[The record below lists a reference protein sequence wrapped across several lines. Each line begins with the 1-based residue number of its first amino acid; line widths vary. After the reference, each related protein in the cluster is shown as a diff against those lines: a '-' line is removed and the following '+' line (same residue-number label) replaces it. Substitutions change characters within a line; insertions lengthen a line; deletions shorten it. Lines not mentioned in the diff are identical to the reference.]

1 MAALAAAVGGHADVV
16 VPANLIPA
24 GCTRITPDMLPLA
37 DLDQEAIDRIVAA
50 VPGGV
55 ANVQDIYALAPLQEG
70 ILYHHLAAEQGDPY
84 VLQVMFGFD
93 SRERLQAFAQ
103 ALQSVVSRNDI
114 LRTSMA
120 WQGLESP
127 VQVVWRHA
135 TLALEDIG
143 LDPAAGDAV
152 QQLHERFDPR
162 HYRLDIAQAPLMRLA
177 YAQDLANQ
185 RWVGMLLFHHVALD
199 HTALEV
205 VVHEMQASLLDQAE
219 LLAPAVPYR
228 NHVAQAL
235 LGVSRE
241 QHEAFFRDMLGDI
254 DEPTLPFGLLNVQGD
269 GSGIEEVQQ
278 GVDAAL
284 AQRLRAQ
291 ARQLGVSAASLVHLA
306 WGQVVGR
313 VSGREEVVFGTVL
326 MGRMQGGDGADRA
339 LGMFINTLPLRVS
352 VGQTDVRTG
361 VKATHARLSGLLG
374 HEHAS
379 LALAQ
384 RCSGVPA
391 SLPLFSTLLNY
402 RHSAGEAASEQ
413 AISAWHGIHT
423 LGMEERTNYP
433 LCLNVDDLGEGF
445 LLTAQAVVEVGA
457 RRVCGYMHRALESL
471 VQALEHAPDAP
482 LRELSI
488 VPADEREQFL
498 VAFNA
503 TDAEYP
509 LEQTIHGLFEDQVR
523 RTPDALA
530 VRHGRHQ
537 LNYRELNG
545 LANRLAHYL
554 RKQGVQPDSR
564 VAICVERGL
573 DMVVGLLAILKAGGG
588 YVPLDPAYPADRI
601 AYMLEDSAPA
611 AILVQTATRG
621 LLGETAIPLIDLD
634 KGIWQDE
641 AAPNPQVDG
650 LTSAHLAYVIYTS
663 GSTGLPKGVMIE
675 HRNTVN
681 FLTWAHRSFDT
692 QTLSKTLFSTSLNF
706 DLAVYECFA
715 PLTSGGSIEVV
726 TNVLELQQGEHD
738 ITLINTV
745 PSALKALL
753 ESGGLSDGVDTV
765 NVAGEALKRSLVETL
780 FEQTSVK
787 RLCNLYGPS
796 ETTTYSSWVS
806 MARED
811 GFAAHIGKPVA
822 NTQFYLLDEH
832 KQPVPLGVPGEIYIG
847 GAGVARGY
855 LNRDDLTAER
865 FLKDPFSS
873 EPNAR
878 MYKTGDLGRYLP
890 DGNIEYLGR
899 NDDQVKIR
907 GFRIELGEIEAKL
920 AQHEAVKEAVVLA
933 REDVPGDKRLVAYFT
948 QSEVVDIEALR
959 IHLQGQLPEYM
970 VPVAYVLLATL
981 PLTPNGKLDRKALP
995 APDLDSVITRGYE
1008 APRGEI
1014 ETTLAQ
1020 IWQDLL
1026 GLQQVGRHDQF
1037 FELGGHSLLAMQ
1049 LISQVRLRLGV
1060 ELSLTALFA
1069 HPGLMELAQ
1078 AVSQAGRSTL
1088 PEIVRAS
1095 RDEPLPLSFAQQRLW
1110 FLAQM
1115 EGASSAYHM
1124 PAGLRLR
1131 GTLDHV
1137 ALQRALDR
1145 IVARHEALRTTFV
1158 QAQGEE
1164 PWQCIAAADSGF
1176 ALLQHDFSERID
1188 GETEVHALAAREA
1201 VDAFDLEHGPLIRG
1215 RLIRLGD
1222 EEHVLLV
1229 TMHHIVSDA
1238 WSMGVLVKELAALY
1252 EAFRHDLD
1260 DPLPTLAVQYGDYA
1274 LWQRR
1279 WLSGEVLQA
1288 QSSYWRQ
1295 TLVDAPAL
1303 LMLPTDRARPA
1314 QQDYSGAALP
1324 LAFDAELTANL
1335 KTLSQR
1341 HGVTLY
1347 MTLMAAWAA
1356 LLSRLCGQDDVVIG
1370 SPVANRTRSEV
1381 EGLIGFF
1388 VNTLAVRIDVS
1399 GAPTVEDLLARVRSQ
1414 TLGAQAH
1421 QDLPFEQVVEV
1432 LNPVRSLSHS
1442 PLFQAMLSW
1451 QTLDNSELVLGDLTL
1466 EGLGVANNVA
1476 KFDLSLELGEA
1487 QGQIFGALEYA
1498 TALFDEATVQ
1508 RYLGYFERVVRA
1520 MVASDQTLIEQIAL
1534 VDDAERQR
1542 LLVGLN
1548 ANQAPYPREQTIHQ
1562 LFEAQVAAR
1571 PQAIAVVFE
1580 GERLSYAELNRQANQ
1595 LAHHLIGLG
1604 IRPDDRVAI
1613 CVERSAE
1620 MLVGLLAVLKA
1631 GGGYVPLD
1639 PAYPA
1644 ERLAYMIADSAPVAL
1659 LTQRALQDRLPPL
1672 ATPVVLLDYVERVR
1686 SGIAT
1691 GREDNPVVASLGVR
1705 HLAYV
1710 IYTSGSTGAPKG
1722 VMIEHRGLVNY
1733 CVDAVRLFE
1742 LTPADTVLQQNT
1754 LNFDLSV
1761 EEIFPALVAGATLA
1775 PTRALFGSIELQQDV
1790 EIRPTFLHLTAA
1802 HWHTLAAEWH
1812 NTPAQARDHLRDVRL
1827 VNVTGDALSM
1837 QKLQMWDA
1845 VRPAHTRLINTYG
1858 PTEAT
1863 VSCTAAYMRYDADG
1877 AGGNATIGTPMANTR
1892 IYLLD
1897 GHRQPVPFG
1906 VAGEIY
1912 IGGDGVARGYLN
1924 LDAINVER
1932 FLVDPFS
1939 DLSDARMYKTGDL
1952 ARYRPDG
1959 RIEYLGRNDF
1969 QVKVRGFRI
1978 ELGEIETR
1986 LSHCTG
1992 VKEAAV
1998 IVREDTPGDKRL
2010 VAYVVPQAGLTL
2022 SAAALRSELS
2032 TLLAEYMVPSAFVSL
2047 AALPLTPNR
2056 KLDRQ
2061 ALPEPDAEAFASR
2074 MHVAPQG
2081 ATEVALAQIW
2091 QSMLNVEAV
2100 GRHDHFFELGGH
2112 SLLVM
2117 RLIAQVR
2124 EQLGVEL
2131 SLNEVFAQPELSA
2144 LAKVLS
2150 RAARSTR
2157 PDIMPVSREQA
2168 LPLSFAQQRLWFL
2181 AQLDNASAAYH
2192 IPTGLRLRGALDTAA
2207 LGRALDRI
2215 VARHEALRTTFVQG
2229 QEVEQ
2234 RIAPADIGFAL
2245 QRHDLSAH
2253 PDAEAELSRMA
2264 GQEARQVFDL
2274 SRGPLARG
2282 RLVRMGDADH
2292 VLLVTLHHIVSDGWS
2307 ADVLTRELGV
2317 LYAAFSQ
2324 GQDDPLPALPV
2335 QYADYAVWQRRWL
2348 SGEVL
2353 SRQERYWQDTLAGA
2367 PALLTLP
2374 TDRPRPA
2381 QQDHSGHAVGIAFDE
2396 ALTEGLK
2403 ALSQRHGATLFMT
2416 VMAAWAALLSR
2427 MSGQD
2432 DIVVGTPT
2440 ANRMHAE
2447 VEDLIGLFVNTLA
2460 VRVEVSTELTVE
2472 ALLQRVKAQTLGA
2485 QAHQD
2490 LPFEQV
2496 VEVVRPL
2503 RSLSHSP
2510 VFQAMLSWQNSETGG
2525 MELSELSLQGLGVSS
2540 RTAKFDVLLD
2550 MALIDGRLFGSL
2562 EYATALFDQA
2572 TMERYLGYLECIL
2585 RAMVADE
2592 QALVAQIPLLEDA
2605 ERQHLLEAFNA
2616 TAVDYPQGL
2625 TLHGLFEARVTTC
2638 PDAVAVVFEA
2648 QQLSYAQ
2655 LNQRANQIAHRLLA
2669 LGIRPD
2675 DRVAICMDRSVEMVA
2690 ALLGILKAGAAYVP
2704 LDPDYPAD
2712 RLAYMLENSAPA
2724 VVLIQRALQASLP
2737 ATDARVM
2744 VLEDEDFATQ
2754 PTGNPQASGLHAS
2767 HLAYVIYTSGST
2779 GLPKGVMN
2787 EHGAVV
2793 NRLLWMQDAY
2803 TLSATD
2809 AVLQKTPFSFDVSV
2823 WEFFW
2828 PLFTGARLVMARP
2841 GGHRDPAYL
2850 REVIQTQGIT
2860 TLHFVPSMLDV
2871 FLAHGEA
2878 GECEGLRQVMCSG
2891 EALPGHLVRRFK
2903 AQLPQTALHNLYGP
2917 TEAAVDVTAWD
2928 CSGAETPDSTPIGK
2942 PIANTRIYLLDAHQ
2956 QPVPMGVAGE
2966 IYIGG
2971 VQVARG
2977 YLHRAELTAE
2987 RFLDD
2992 PFSERPNARMYR
3004 TGDLGRYLADGNID
3018 YLGRNDD
3025 QVKIRGFRI
3034 ELGEIEAKLA
3044 RHEAIK
3050 EAVVLARED
3059 VPGAKR
3065 LVAYFTVHGDEFN
3078 IEIES
3083 LRTQLQGQL
3092 PEYMVPAAYVQLEA
3106 LPLTPNGKLDR
3117 KALPAP
3123 DLSSVITREYEAP
3136 QGAVETTLAQLWA
3149 ELLKVEKVGRHDH
3162 FFELGGHSLLAV
3174 TLIERMRQ
3182 AGLSADVRVLFGQPT
3197 LAALA
3202 AAVGGATEI
3211 VVPDNGIVPGC
3222 ERITPQMLPLAD
3234 LTQQEIDAIVAGVP
3248 GGVSN
3253 VQDIYAL
3260 APLQEGILYHHL
3272 VSPQGDLYVQQ
3283 AMFNLDDRARLDT
3296 FVNALQGVIDRHDI
3310 LRTAVLWDGLREPVQ
3325 VVLREASLA
3334 VQTCTVEPGQDVMAQ
3349 LRERFD
3355 PRHYRLD
3362 VRQAPMMR
3370 LACAYDDEHQR
3381 WVALLLF
3388 HHIALDHTALEVI
3401 QHDMQAY
3408 LLGQQAQ
3415 LGDAVPYRNYV
3426 AQARLGVTQSAHE
3439 AFFRDMLQDIQEPTL
3454 PFGLQDVQGDSHV
3467 IEQARLGVDDSLN
3480 RRLRTQSRLLG
3491 VSAASLHHLAWARV
3505 VGAVSGREDVVFGTV
3520 LMGRMQGG
3528 EGADRALGL
3537 FINTLPLR
3545 VDVGVDGARAGV
3557 KTTHA
3562 RLTELLGHEHASL
3575 ALAQRCSG
3583 VATPTPLFSA
3593 LLNYRHTATQVT
3605 QEAQSAWNGIEGL
3618 GGEEWSNYPLSLNV
3632 DDLGEAFV
3640 LTALA
3645 ESRIGAERICGYMH
3659 TALESLVDALEH
3671 TPEVPLRE
3679 LAILPAAER
3688 RQLLVDFNA
3697 TDTVYPREETVHG
3710 LFEAQVKARPEG
3722 IALQHG
3728 AQQLTYREL
3737 HERANHLAHCL
3748 LERGVQPGSR
3758 VAIMLNRSFELVIS
3772 ELAILK
3778 CAAVYVPL
3786 DHHAPEE
3793 RQRFMLQDSAAVL
3806 VLTTS
3811 DRGLPED
3818 MPRLD
3823 LDTLQVIQAAR
3834 PAVFPG
3840 QTSDTP
3846 AYIMYTSGST
3856 GHPKGVIVPHL
3867 AIGRLAINNGYAD
3880 FGVQDHVAFAS
3891 NPAFDASTMEVWG
3904 ALLNGGRV
3912 VIIDH
3917 ETLLSPTQFAQA
3929 LTDAEVS
3936 VLFVTTAMFNQY
3948 LVLIPDALAGLRILL
3963 CGGERGDPASFRRL
3977 LAHAPSLRL
3986 VHCYGPTETTTFAT
4000 THVVT
4005 AVPHGATS
4013 VPIGRPI
4020 ANTRV
4025 YILDAARQPVPVG
4038 VAGEIHIG
4046 GVGVALGYLNRPDL
4060 TEERFIV
4067 DPFSDSGTARLY
4079 RSGDLGRW
4087 LPDGTIEYLDRNDG
4101 QVKIRGFRIELGEIE
4116 ARLHEC
4122 HGVREALV
4130 VAREDSPGD
4139 KRLIAYYTEHENAG
4153 GLDADV
4159 LRVQLRSVLPE
4170 YMIPAAYVKLTALP
4184 LTLNGKVNTG
4194 ALPVPELHAYGSQG
4208 YEAPQ
4213 GDLEV
4218 TLAGLWA
4225 DVLKLEQVGRHDNF
4239 FELGGHSLLAI
4250 RLVGLLAQANL
4261 TVSLAELFQH
4271 ESVASMASMLQTR
4284 TEDAQVKEAI
4294 VPVRT
4299 TGQQNPLFLVHE
4311 FSGLDLYFPTLGK
4324 HIDPDI
4330 PVYGLP
4336 AVEWGE
4342 PQLQTMECMASR
4354 LVGIIRSVQPQ
4365 GPYRLAGWSFGGVL
4379 AYETAIQLIG
4389 LDEEVE
4395 FVGLIDSYLPRLV
4408 DQGRSRWALDEAHK
4422 LHLLDRCDVFWRA
4435 ALPGEEVL
4443 AAILAKLADLQGQLD
4458 RFDFEGLV
4466 QHCRDEAVLPAE
4478 LAVYSAEQLWQY
4490 LDREVAHGHA
4500 LAHYM
4505 VYPISVPVHLLVAE
4519 ERQDDAPEHSG
4530 YLGWDAVLPTSQLH
4544 CVKVPGNHQSMMQ
4557 APHVQA
4563 LGQALST
4570 ELHTAASRPAPL
4582 PKSGYQ
4588 PLLTIQGGRADRAPI
4603 FCVPGAGDS
4612 VTGFIGLTDAFGPD
4626 WPIHGLQH
4634 RGLDGS
4640 TEPFSLVETA
4650 AQAYL
4655 EAIDKVQ
4662 PEGPVHLLGHSF
4674 GGWIVF
4680 EMAAR
4685 LHARG
4690 RKVASLTLIDSES
4703 PGGNGVVGRPYTGTG
4718 VLNRLIE
4725 AMQLASG
4732 KSLGIDATVFGA
4744 QDDSAQMRLLHA
4756 GMVRAGML
4764 PQRSAVDSMR
4774 GPARAFGTALRTVY
4788 QPQHQYTGPVR
4799 LVLANDPTLDTAG
4812 NKREQQEMI
4821 EGWRKHVPDLSIW
4834 YGPGNH
4840 FTILKAPHVHNLAAW
4855 WQDGLPMLDEEEA
4868 SDYV

>member
-1 MAALAAAVGGHADVV
+1 MGGVREVV
-16 VPANLIPA
+16 VPGNAIA
-24 GCTRITPDMLPLA
+24 DGCTRITPDMLPLA
-37 DLDQEAIDRIVAA
+37 DLDQDAIDRIVAT

-55 ANVQDIYALAPLQEG
+55 TNVQDIYALAPLQEG

-84 VLQVMFGFD
+84 VLQVLFGFD
-93 SRERLQAFAQ
+93 NRERLQAFAL

-114 LRTSMA
+114 LRTSMV
-120 WQGLESP
+120 WQGLEAP

-135 TLALEDIG
+135 TLGLEEIEV
-143 LDPAAGDAV
+143 DPAGGEVV
-152 QQLHERFDPR
+152 QQLHGRFDPR
-162 HYRLDIAQAPLMRLA
+162 HYRLDIAQAPLMRFA
-177 YAQDLANQ
+177 FAQDVANQ
-185 RWVGMLLFHHVALD
+185 RWVGMLLFHHMALD

-205 VVHEMQASLLDQAE
+205 VVHEMQASLLGQAH
-219 LLAPAVPYR
+219 LLSPAVPYR
-228 NHVAQAL
+228 NHVAQAR

-241 QHEAFFRDMLGDI
+241 QHEAFFREMLGDI
-254 DEPTLPFGLLNVQGD
+254 DEPTLPFGLQDVQGD
-269 GSGIEEVQQ
+269 GSGIEEAHQD
-278 GVDAAL
+278 VDAAL

-306 WGQVVGR
+306 WGHVVGR

-352 VGQTDVRTG
+352 VGAQGARAG
-361 VKATHARLSGLLG
+361 VKATHGRLSALLG

-379 LALAQ
+379 LSLAQ
-384 RCSGVPA
+384 RCSGVPT

-402 RHSAGEAASEQ
+402 RHSAAEAVSDQ
-413 AISAWHGIHT
+413 AISAWQGMQT
-423 LGMEERTNYP
+423 LHMEERTNYP

-445 LLTAQAVVEVGA
+445 RFTAQAVIEVGA
-457 RRVCGYMHRALESL
+457 QRVCGYMHTALESL
-471 VQALEHAPDAP
+471 VAALEQTPERA
-482 LRELSI
+482 LRELPI
-488 VPADEREQFL
+488 VPAAEREQLL
-498 VAFNA
+498 VDFNA
-503 TDAEYP
+503 THADYP
-509 LEQTIHGLFEDQVR
+509 QEQTIHGLFEAQVL
-523 RTPDALA
+523 RTPDAVA

-545 LANRLAHYL
+545 LSNRLAHYL
-554 RKQGVQPDSR
+554 RKQGVEPDSR
-564 VAICVERGL
+564 VAICVERGI

-588 YVPLDPAYPADRI
+588 YVPLDPAYPLDRI

-611 AILVQTATRG
+611 AILVQGTTRN
-621 LLGETAIPLIDLD
+621 LLGETAIPVIDLD

-641 AAPNPQVDG
+641 AAPNPQVPG
-650 LTSAHLAYVIYTS
+650 LSSSHLAYVIYTS

-681 FLTWAHRSFDT
+681 FLTWAHRSFDA

-753 ESGGLSDGVDTV
+753 ESGGLGEGVDTV

-780 FEQTSVK
+780 FEQTQVK

-832 KQPVPLGVPGEIYIG
+832 GQPVPLGVPGEIYIG

-865 FLKDPFSS
+865 FLKDPFSTA
-873 EPNAR
+873 PNAR
-878 MYKTGDLGRYLP
+878 MYRTGDLGRYLP

-920 AQHEAVKEAVVLA
+920 AQHDALNETVVLA

-948 QSEVVDIEALR
+948 QHSPDEAVEIETLR
-959 IHLQGQLPEYM
+959 THLQTQLPAYM
-970 VPVAYVLLATL
+970 VPAVYVRLDAL

-995 APDLDSVITRGYE
+995 APDLDAVISRGYE
-1008 APRGEI
+1008 APQGEV

-1037 FELGGHSLLAMQ
+1037 FELGGHSLLAIQ

-1060 ELSLTALFA
+1060 ELGLTELFA
-1069 HPGLMELAQ
+1069 QPQLMGLAQ
-1078 AVSQAGRSTL
+1078 AVALAGRSTL
-1088 PEIVRAS
+1088 PEIVRVS
-1095 RDEPLPLSFAQQRLW
+1095 RKDDLPLSFAQQRLW

-1115 EGASSAYHM
+1115 EGASAAYHI

-1131 GTLDHV
+1131 GVLDRL

-1158 QAQGEE
+1158 QVRGQEAR
-1164 PWQCIAAADSGF
+1164 QCIAPVDVGF
-1176 ALLQHDFSERID
+1176 ALLHHDFCGLADAE
-1188 GETEVHALAAREA
+1188 GQLHALAAQEA
-1201 VDAFDLEHGPLIRG
+1201 TDTFSLEQGPLIRG
-1215 RLIRLGD
+1215 RLVRLGSED
-1222 EEHVLLV
+1222 HVLLL
-1229 TMHHIVSDA
+1229 TMHHIVSDG
-1238 WSMGVLVKELAALY
+1238 WSIGVLIKELTALY

-1260 DPLPTLAVQYGDYA
+1260 DPLPALTVQYSDYA
-1274 LWQRR
+1274 VWQRR
-1279 WLSGEVLQA
+1279 WLSGEVLQT
-1288 QSSYWRQ
+1288 QSDYWRQ
-1295 TLVDAPAL
+1295 ALADAPAL

-1314 QQDYSGAALP
+1314 QQDYAGATLP
-1324 LAFDAELTANL
+1324 VVFDADLTASL
-1335 KTLSQR
+1335 KALSQR

-1347 MTLMAAWAA
+1347 MTMMAAWGA
-1356 LLSRLCGQDDVVIG
+1356 LLSRLSGQDEVVIG

-1388 VNTLAVRIDVS
+1388 VNTLAVRIDLS
-1399 GAPTVEDLLARVRSQ
+1399 GAPTVETLLARVKAQ
-1414 TLGAQAH
+1414 ALGAQAH

-1432 LNPVRSLSHS
+1432 LKPVRSLAHS

-1451 QTLDNSELVLGDLTL
+1451 QTHDNTELVLGDLKL
-1466 EGLGVANNVA
+1466 EGLGAASNVA
-1476 KFDLSLELGEA
+1476 KFDVSLELSEI
-1487 QGQIFGALEYA
+1487 QGQMFGALEYA
-1498 TALFDEATVQ
+1498 TALFDEGTVQ
-1508 RYLGYFERVVRA
+1508 RYLGYFQRLLRA
-1520 MVASDQTLIEQIAL
+1520 MVASDQTRIERIAL
-1534 VDDAERQR
+1534 LDNAEREH
-1542 LLVGLN
+1542 LLAGLN
-1548 ANQAPYPREQTIHQ
+1548 ATQAAYPREQTIHQ
-1562 LFEAQVAAR
+1562 LFEAQVEAR
-1571 PQAIAVVFE
+1571 PDAIAVAF
-1580 GERLSYAELNRQANQ
+1580 GDERLSYAELNRQANQ
-1595 LAHHLIGLG
+1595 MAHHLIGLG

-1613 CVERSAE
+1613 CVERGAD
-1620 MLVGLLAVLKA
+1620 MLIGLLAILKA
-1631 GGGYVPLD
+1631 GAGYVPLD
-1639 PAYPA
+1639 PAFPA
-1644 ERLAYMIADSAPVAL
+1644 ERLAYMLADSAPVAL
-1659 LTQRALQDRLPPL
+1659 LSQGELLDRLPAL
-1672 ATPVVLLDYVERVR
+1672 TVPVVLLDRAERVR
-1686 SGIAT
+1686 CGIAA
-1691 GREDNPVVASLGVR
+1691 GRDDNPLVASLGVR

-1710 IYTSGSTGAPKG
+1710 IYTSGSTGNPKG

-1733 CVDAVRLFE
+1733 CVDAVRLFG
-1742 LTPADTVLQQNT
+1742 LTPDDTVLQQNT

-1761 EEIFPALVAGATLA
+1761 EEIFPALLAGATLA
-1775 PTRALFGSIELQQDV
+1775 PTRQLFGSAELQQNGD
-1790 EIRPTFLHLTAA
+1790 IRPTFLHLTAA

-1812 NTPAQARDHLRDVRL
+1812 NSPAQARDYLRDVRL
-1827 VNVTGDALSM
+1827 INVTGDALST

-1845 VRPAHTRLINTYG
+1845 VRPAHTRLVNTYG

-1863 VSCTAAYMRYDADG
+1863 VSCTAAYMEHDAVDG
-1877 AGGNATIGTPMANTR
+1877 ILGNASIGRPMANTR

-1897 GHRQPVPFG
+1897 AHRQPVPFG
-1906 VAGEIY
+1906 VAGEIF

-1924 LDAINVER
+1924 LDAINAER
-1932 FLVDPFS
+1932 FLADPFS
-1939 DLSDARMYKTGDL
+1939 DQPDARLYKTGDL

-1959 RIEYLGRNDF
+1959 RLEYLGRNDF

-1978 ELGEIETR
+1978 ELGEIEAR
-1986 LSHCTG
+1986 LGDCAG

-2010 VAYVVPQAGLTL
+2010 VAYVVPQAGVNLTAASLRAQL
-2022 SAAALRSELS
+2022 SVQ
-2032 TLLAEYMVPSAFVSL
+2032 LAEYMLPGAFVSL
-2047 AALPLTPNR
+2047 VALPLTPNR

-2061 ALPEPDAEAFASR
+2061 ALPAPDAEAYASR
-2074 MHVAPQG
+2074 THEAPQG
-2081 ATEVALAQIW
+2081 NTEIVLAQIW
-2091 QSMLNVEAV
+2091 QTLLKVESV

-2131 SLNEVFAQPELSA
+2131 NLREVFAQPQLSA
-2144 LAKVLS
+2144 LAQVLS
-2150 RAARSTR
+2150 QAAHSTR
-2157 PDIMPVSREQA
+2157 PGIVPVSREQA

-2181 AQLDNASAAYH
+2181 AQLDGTSAAYH
-2192 IPTGLRLRGALDTAA
+2192 IPTGLRLRGTLDTSA
-2207 LGRALDRI
+2207 LTRALDRI
-2215 VARHEALRTTFVQG
+2215 VARHEALRTTFVQAQG

-2234 RIAPADIGFAL
+2234 RIAPVDVGFAL
-2245 QRHDLSAH
+2245 RLQALAGRA
-2253 PDAEAELSRMA
+2253 DAETELMALAEE
-2264 GQEARQVFDL
+2264 EARQAFDL
-2274 SRGPLARG
+2274 AHGPLVRG
-2282 RLVRMGDADH
+2282 RLVRMADDDH

-2307 ADVLTRELGV
+2307 ADLLTHELGV
-2317 LYAAFSQ
+2317 LYEAFRQ
-2324 GQDDPLPALPV
+2324 GQDDPLPALPI
-2335 QYADYAVWQRRWL
+2335 QYADYALWQRRWL
-2348 SGEVL
+2348 TGEVL
-2353 SRQERYWQDTLAGA
+2353 DQQERFWRQTLADA

-2381 QQDHSGHAVGIAFDE
+2381 QQDHAGAAVGIVLDE
-2396 ALTEGLK
+2396 TLTQGLK

-2416 VMAAWAALLSR
+2416 VMAAWATVLSR
-2427 MSGQD
+2427 LSGQHD
-2432 DIVVGTPT
+2432 VVIGTPV
-2440 ANRMHAE
+2440 ANRMQAE
-2447 VEDLIGLFVNTLA
+2447 VEGLIGLFVNTLA
-2460 VRVEVSTELTVE
+2460 LRVDVADELTVQ
-2472 ALLQRVKAQTLGA
+2472 ALLQQVKVRTLDA

-2510 VFQAMLSWQNSETGG
+2510 VFQAMLSWQNNEATGL
-2525 MELSELSLQGLGVSS
+2525 ELGDISLQGLGVTS

-2550 MALIDGRLFGSL
+2550 MALIDGRLFGAL
-2562 EYATALFDQA
+2562 EYATALFDPA
-2572 TMERYLGYLECIL
+2572 TMERYLGYLESVL

-2592 QALVAQIPLLEDA
+2592 QTLVAQIPLLGDN
-2605 ERQHLLEAFNA
+2605 ERQNLLETLNA

-2625 TLHGLFEARVTTC
+2625 TLHGLFEARVAAS
-2638 PDAVAVVFEA
+2638 PDAVAVVSGEA
-2648 QQLSYAQ
+2648 QLSYAQ
-2655 LNQRANQIAHRLLA
+2655 LNERANQIAHRLLE

-2675 DRVAICMDRSVEMVA
+2675 DRVAICADRSLDMVA
-2690 ALLGILKAGAAYVP
+2690 GLLGILKAGAAYVP
-2704 LDPDYPAD
+2704 LDPDYPHE
-2712 RLAYMLENSAPA
+2712 RLAYMLENSAPM
-2724 VVLIQRALQASLP
+2724 VVLTQRALQASLP
-2737 ATDARVM
+2737 VTQALT
-2744 VLEDEDFATQ
+2744 LLLDEAQGFSTQ
-2754 PTGNPQASGLHAS
+2754 PTDNPQVEGLHAH
-2767 HLAYVIYTSGST
+2767 HLAYVIFTSGST

-2793 NRLLWMQDAY
+2793 NRLLWMQDEY
-2803 TLSATD
+2803 GLTATD

-2828 PLFTGARLVMARP
+2828 PLFSGARLVMARP

-2850 REVIQTQGIT
+2850 REVIQAQGIT

-2903 AQLPQTALHNLYGP
+2903 AQLPHTGLYNLYGP

-2928 CSGAETPDSTPIGK
+2928 CAGTDTPDSTPIGK
-2942 PIANTRIYLLDAHQ
+2942 PIANTRIYLLDSHQ

-2977 YLHRAELTAE
+2977 YLNRPELTVE
-2987 RFLDD
+2987 RFLRD
-2992 PFSERPNARMYR
+2992 PFSRAANARMYR
-3004 TGDLGRYLADGNID
+3004 TGDLGRYLPDGNID

-3044 RHEAIK
+3044 QHEAIK

-3065 LVAYFTVHGDEFN
+3065 LVAYFTVHGDEHSV
-3078 IEIES
+3078 EIEN
-3083 LRTQLQGQL
+3083 LRTQLQAQL
-3092 PEYMVPAAYVQLEA
+3092 PEYMVPSAYVRLDT

-3123 DLSSVITREYEAP
+3123 DLASVITREYEAP

-3202 AAVGGATEI
+3202 AAVGGTTEI

-3234 LTQQEIDAIVAGVP
+3234 LTQQEVDAIVAWVP

-3272 VSPQGDLYVQQ
+3272 VSSQGDLYVQQ
-3283 AMFNLDDRARLDT
+3283 AMFNLEDRARLDA
-3296 FVNALQGVIDRHDI
+3296 FVSALQGVIDRHDI
-3310 LRTAVLWDGLREPVQ
+3310 LRTAVLWEGLREPVQ
-3325 VVLREASLA
+3325 VVLREAPLA
-3334 VQTCTVEPGQDVMAQ
+3334 VQTCTVEPGEDVATQ

-3355 PRHYRLD
+3355 PRHSRLD

-3557 KTTHA
+3557 KATHA
-3562 RLTELLGHEHASL
+3562 RLTALLGHEHASL

-3583 VATPTPLFSA
+3583 VATSTPLFSA

-3605 QEAQSAWNGIEGL
+3605 EEAQSAWNGIEGL
-3618 GGEEWSNYPLSLNV
+3618 GGEEWSNYPLSLNI

-3659 TALESLVDALEH
+3659 TALESLVDALER
-3671 TPEVPLRE
+3671 TPEAPVRE

-3710 LFEAQVKARPEG
+3710 LFEAQVRARPDA

-3758 VAIMLNRSFELVIS
+3758 VAIMLNRSFELIIS

-3806 VLTTS
+3806 VLTTR
-3811 DRGLPED
+3811 DRALPED

-3823 LDTLQVIQAAR
+3823 LDTLQLIQAAR

-3880 FGVQDHVAFAS
+3880 FGVQDRVAFAS

-3929 LTDAEVS
+3929 LTEAEVS

-4000 THVVT
+4000 THVVS

-4060 TEERFIV
+4060 TGERFIA
-4067 DPFSDSGTARLY
+4067 DPFSDSGSARLY

-4139 KRLIAYYTEHENAG
+4139 KRLIAYYTEHENG
-4153 GLDADV
+4153 GDLDADV
-4159 LRVQLRSVLPE
+4159 LRAQLRSVLPE
-4170 YMIPAAYVKLTALP
+4170 YMIPAAYVRLTALP

-4194 ALPVPELHAYGSQG
+4194 ALPVPEMHAYGSQD

-4225 DVLKLEQVGRHDNF
+4225 DVLKLEQIGRHDNF

-4261 TVSLAELFQH
+4261 TISLAELFQH
-4271 ESVASMASMLQTR
+4271 ESVASMASMLLAR

-4311 FSGLDLYFPTLGK
+4311 FSGLDLYFPMLGK

-4354 LVGIIRSVQPQ
+4354 LVGIIRSVQPK

-4435 ALPGEEVL
+4435 SLPGEEVL
-4443 AAILAKLADLQGQLD
+4443 AVILENLADLQGQLD
-4458 RFDFEGLV
+4458 RFDFTGLV
-4466 QHCRDEAVLPAE
+4466 QHCRDEALLPAE

-4500 LAHYM
+4500 LAHYA

-4519 ERQDDAPEHSG
+4519 ERKDDAPEHSG
-4530 YLGWDAVLPTSQLH
+4530 YLGWDAVLPTSKLH

-4557 APHVQA
+4557 APHVKA
-4563 LGQALST
+4563 LGQAIT
-4570 ELHTAASRPAPL
+4570 AALHTAASRPAPS

-4650 AQAYL
+4650 AQVYL
-4655 EAIDKVQ
+4655 DAIDKVQ

-4703 PGGNGVVGRPYTGTG
+4703 PGGNGVVGKPYTATG

-4732 KSLGIDATVFGA
+4732 KSLGIDATVFGT
-4744 QDDSAQMRLLHA
+4744 QDDTAQMRLLHA

-4788 QPQHQYTGPVR
+4788 QPQHRYTGPVR
-4799 LVLANDPTLDTAG
+4799 LVLADDPTLDTAG
-4812 NKREQQEMI
+4812 NKREQEQMI
-4821 EGWRKHVPDLSIW
+4821 EGWRKHIPDLSIW

-4855 WQDGLPMLDEEEA
+4855 WQDGLPMLDEEAA

>member
-1 MAALAAAVGGHADVV
+1 MA
-16 VPANLIPA
+16 
-24 GCTRITPDMLPLA
+24 
-37 DLDQEAIDRIVAA
+37 
-50 VPGGV
+50 
-55 ANVQDIYALAPLQEG
+55 
-70 ILYHHLAAEQGDPY
+70 HHL
-84 VLQVMFGFD
+84 
-93 SRERLQAFAQ
+93 
-103 ALQSVVSRNDI
+103 
-114 LRTSMA
+114 
-120 WQGLESP
+120 
-127 VQVVWRHA
+127 
-135 TLALEDIG
+135 IG
-143 LDPAAGDAV
+143 LGVRPNDCVAI
-152 QQLHERFDPR
+152 LLPR
-162 HYRLDIAQAPLMRLA
+162 
-177 YAQDLANQ
+177 
-185 RWVGMLLFHHVALD
+185 
-199 HTALEV
+199 
-205 VVHEMQASLLDQAE
+205 S
-219 LLAPAVPYR
+219 
-228 NHVAQAL
+228 
-235 LGVSRE
+235 
-241 QHEAFFRDMLGDI
+241 I
-254 DEPTLPFGLLNVQGD
+254 D
-269 GSGIEEVQQ
+269 
-278 GVDAAL
+278 
-284 AQRLRAQ
+284 
-291 ARQLGVSAASLVHLA
+291 
-306 WGQVVGR
+306 
-313 VSGREEVVFGTVL
+313 
-326 MGRMQGGDGADRA
+326 
-339 LGMFINTLPLRVS
+339 
-352 VGQTDVRTG
+352 
-361 VKATHARLSGLLG
+361 
-374 HEHAS
+374 
-379 LALAQ
+379 
-384 RCSGVPA
+384 
-391 SLPLFSTLLNY
+391 
-402 RHSAGEAASEQ
+402 
-413 AISAWHGIHT
+413 
-423 LGMEERTNYP
+423 
-433 LCLNVDDLGEGF
+433 
-445 LLTAQAVVEVGA
+445 LLTSQ
-457 RRVCGYMHRALESL
+457 
-471 VQALEHAPDAP
+471 
-482 LRELSI
+482 
-488 VPADEREQFL
+488 
-498 VAFNA
+498 
-503 TDAEYP
+503 
-509 LEQTIHGLFEDQVR
+509 
-523 RTPDALA
+523 
-530 VRHGRHQ
+530 
-537 LNYRELNG
+537 
-545 LANRLAHYL
+545 
-554 RKQGVQPDSR
+554 
-564 VAICVERGL
+564 
-573 DMVVGLLAILKAGGG
+573 LAILKCAAT
-588 YVPLDPAYPADRI
+588 YVPLDRNASLERQGFMLADCRAFFVLTSSSESIPPNVRRVDLDTLEPHGATHNPGLEQSSESI
-601 AYMLEDSAPA
+601 AYIM
-611 AILVQTATRG
+611 
-621 LLGETAIPLIDLD
+621 
-634 KGIWQDE
+634 
-641 AAPNPQVDG
+641 
-650 LTSAHLAYVIYTS
+650 YTS
-663 GSTGLPKGVMIE
+663 GSTGQPKGVLVP
-675 HRNTVN
+675 HRAINRLVIN
-681 FLTWAHRSFDT
+681 NGYADF
-692 QTLSKTLFSTSLNF
+692 N
-706 DLAVYECFA
+706 
-715 PLTSGGSIEVV
+715 
-726 TNVLELQQGEHD
+726 EHD
-738 ITLINTV
+738 RIAFASNPAFDASTMDV
-745 PSALKALL
+745 WGALL
-753 ESGGLSDGVDTV
+753 NGGQVVVIDHETLLEPARFAQVLSDSGATV
-765 NVAGEALKRSLVETL
+765 LFVTTAIFNQYVQLIPEAMAGLRILLCGGERADVASFRRLLSLAPALRLVH
-780 FEQTSVK
+780 
-787 RLCNLYGPS
+787 CYGPT
-796 ETTTYSSWVS
+796 ETTTYATTLEVK
-806 MARED
+806 AVAED
-811 GFAAHIGKPVA
+811 AQSVPIGGPIS
-822 NTQFYLLDEH
+822 NTQVYVLDAR
-832 KQPVPLGVPGEIYIG
+832 QQLVPLGVVGEIYIG
-847 GAGVARGY
+847 GKGVAKGY
-855 LNRDDLTAER
+855 LNRPDLTAEK
-865 FLKDPFSS
+865 FIADPFSD
-873 EPNAR
+873 EPGALLYR
-878 MYKTGDLGRYLP
+878 TGDLGRWLP
-890 DGNIEYLGR
+890 EGSLECLGR

-907 GFRIELGEIEAKL
+907 GFRIELGEIEARL
-920 AQHEAVKEAVVLA
+920 VTCAGVQDAVVMVRA
-933 REDVPGDKRLVAYFT
+933 DESGEKRLVAYVVA
-948 QSEVVDIEALR
+948 QPEVTLTVAGLR
-959 IHLQGQLPEYM
+959 EQLSATLAEYM
-970 VPVAYVLLATL
+970 VPGAFVFL
-981 PLTPNGKLDRKALP
+981 PLFPLTLNGKVDRKALP
-995 APDLDSVITRGYE
+995 APHAEAYASEAYE
-1008 APRGEI
+1008 APQGEI
-1014 ETTLAQ
+1014 EQTLAGL
-1020 IWQDLL
+1020 WVDLL
-1026 GLQQVGRHDQF
+1026 
-1037 FELGGHSLLAMQ
+1037 
-1049 LISQVRLRLGV
+1049 
-1060 ELSLTALFA
+1060 
-1069 HPGLMELAQ
+1069 
-1078 AVSQAGRSTL
+1078 
-1088 PEIVRAS
+1088 
-1095 RDEPLPLSFAQQRLW
+1095 
-1110 FLAQM
+1110 
-1115 EGASSAYHM
+1115 
-1124 PAGLRLR
+1124 
-1131 GTLDHV
+1131 
-1137 ALQRALDR
+1137 
-1145 IVARHEALRTTFV
+1145 
-1158 QAQGEE
+1158 
-1164 PWQCIAAADSGF
+1164 
-1176 ALLQHDFSERID
+1176 
-1188 GETEVHALAAREA
+1188 
-1201 VDAFDLEHGPLIRG
+1201 
-1215 RLIRLGD
+1215 
-1222 EEHVLLV
+1222 
-1229 TMHHIVSDA
+1229 
-1238 WSMGVLVKELAALY
+1238 K
-1252 EAFRHDLD
+1252 
-1260 DPLPTLAVQYGDYA
+1260 
-1274 LWQRR
+1274 
-1279 WLSGEVLQA
+1279 
-1288 QSSYWRQ
+1288 
-1295 TLVDAPAL
+1295 
-1303 LMLPTDRARPA
+1303 
-1314 QQDYSGAALP
+1314 
-1324 LAFDAELTANL
+1324 
-1335 KTLSQR
+1335 
-1341 HGVTLY
+1341 
-1347 MTLMAAWAA
+1347 
-1356 LLSRLCGQDDVVIG
+1356 
-1370 SPVANRTRSEV
+1370 
-1381 EGLIGFF
+1381 
-1388 VNTLAVRIDVS
+1388 
-1399 GAPTVEDLLARVRSQ
+1399 
-1414 TLGAQAH
+1414 
-1421 QDLPFEQVVEV
+1421 
-1432 LNPVRSLSHS
+1432 
-1442 PLFQAMLSW
+1442 
-1451 QTLDNSELVLGDLTL
+1451 
-1466 EGLGVANNVA
+1466 
-1476 KFDLSLELGEA
+1476 
-1487 QGQIFGALEYA
+1487 
-1498 TALFDEATVQ
+1498 
-1508 RYLGYFERVVRA
+1508 
-1520 MVASDQTLIEQIAL
+1520 
-1534 VDDAERQR
+1534 
-1542 LLVGLN
+1542 
-1548 ANQAPYPREQTIHQ
+1548 
-1562 LFEAQVAAR
+1562 
-1571 PQAIAVVFE
+1571 
-1580 GERLSYAELNRQANQ
+1580 
-1595 LAHHLIGLG
+1595 
-1604 IRPDDRVAI
+1604 
-1613 CVERSAE
+1613 VER
-1620 MLVGLLAVLKA
+1620 
-1631 GGGYVPLD
+1631 
-1639 PAYPA
+1639 
-1644 ERLAYMIADSAPVAL
+1644 
-1659 LTQRALQDRLPPL
+1659 
-1672 ATPVVLLDYVERVR
+1672 
-1686 SGIAT
+1686 
-1691 GREDNPVVASLGVR
+1691 
-1705 HLAYV
+1705 
-1710 IYTSGSTGAPKG
+1710 
-1722 VMIEHRGLVNY
+1722 
-1733 CVDAVRLFE
+1733 
-1742 LTPADTVLQQNT
+1742 
-1754 LNFDLSV
+1754 
-1761 EEIFPALVAGATLA
+1761 
-1775 PTRALFGSIELQQDV
+1775 
-1790 EIRPTFLHLTAA
+1790 
-1802 HWHTLAAEWH
+1802 
-1812 NTPAQARDHLRDVRL
+1812 
-1827 VNVTGDALSM
+1827 
-1837 QKLQMWDA
+1837 
-1845 VRPAHTRLINTYG
+1845 
-1858 PTEAT
+1858 
-1863 VSCTAAYMRYDADG
+1863 
-1877 AGGNATIGTPMANTR
+1877 
-1892 IYLLD
+1892 
-1897 GHRQPVPFG
+1897 
-1906 VAGEIY
+1906 
-1912 IGGDGVARGYLN
+1912 
-1924 LDAINVER
+1924 
-1932 FLVDPFS
+1932 
-1939 DLSDARMYKTGDL
+1939 
-1952 ARYRPDG
+1952 
-1959 RIEYLGRNDF
+1959 
-1969 QVKVRGFRI
+1969 
-1978 ELGEIETR
+1978 
-1986 LSHCTG
+1986 
-1992 VKEAAV
+1992 
-1998 IVREDTPGDKRL
+1998 
-2010 VAYVVPQAGLTL
+2010 
-2022 SAAALRSELS
+2022 
-2032 TLLAEYMVPSAFVSL
+2032 
-2047 AALPLTPNR
+2047 
-2056 KLDRQ
+2056 
-2061 ALPEPDAEAFASR
+2061 
-2074 MHVAPQG
+2074 
-2081 ATEVALAQIW
+2081 
-2091 QSMLNVEAV
+2091 V

-2112 SLLVM
+2112 SLLAM
-2117 RLIAQVR
+2117 RLIERMRQAGLSVDVR
-2124 EQLGVEL
+2124 DLF
-2131 SLNEVFAQPELSA
+2131 SQPTLRA
-2144 LAKVLS
+2144 LA
-2150 RAARSTR
+2150 AAVGGHRDVVVPANAIVEGCERIT
-2157 PDIMPVSREQA
+2157 PDM
-2168 LPLSFAQQRLWFL
+2168 LPLAILSQEA
-2181 AQLDNASAAYH
+2181 
-2192 IPTGLRLRGALDTAA
+2192 I
-2207 LGRALDRI
+2207 DRI
-2215 VARHEALRTTFVQG
+2215 VASVPGGAGNVQ
-2229 QEVEQ
+2229 
-2234 RIAPADIGFAL
+2234 DIY
-2245 QRHDLSAH
+2245 
-2253 PDAEAELSRMA
+2253 
-2264 GQEARQVFDL
+2264 
-2274 SRGPLARG
+2274 PLAPLQEG
-2282 RLVRMGDADH
+2282 ILY
-2292 VLLVTLHHIVSDGWS
+2292 HH
-2307 ADVLTRELGV
+2307 L
-2317 LYAAFSQ
+2317 
-2324 GQDDPLPALPV
+2324 
-2335 QYADYAVWQRRWL
+2335 
-2348 SGEVL
+2348 
-2353 SRQERYWQDTLAGA
+2353 
-2367 PALLTLP
+2367 
-2374 TDRPRPA
+2374 
-2381 QQDHSGHAVGIAFDE
+2381 
-2396 ALTEGLK
+2396 
-2403 ALSQRHGATLFMT
+2403 
-2416 VMAAWAALLSR
+2416 
-2427 MSGQD
+2427 
-2432 DIVVGTPT
+2432 T
-2440 ANRMHAE
+2440 ANRGDPYVLQTLFGFDDRSRLDSFAQALQQVIDRHDILRTSMAWEGLDEPVQVVWRRAQLSFEAFEPEADGAE
-2447 VEDLIGLFVNTLA
+2447 VVAQMYERFDARHYRLDMRQAPLLRLVFAEDVANQRWVAMLLFHHSVLDHTALEVLEREMQAHLLGRADHLGAAVPYRNYVTQARLGVSQEEHEGFFRDMLGDIDEPTLPFGLRDVQGDGNGVEEVKLALEAGLCRRLRGQARQLGVSAASLMHLAWAQVLGRVSGRDDVVFGTVLLGRMQGGEGADHALGMFINTLPLRVSLVGCGVREGVKTTHQRLTALLGHEHAPLALAQRCSGVVAPTPLFSAMLNYRHCSVEVTAQMVSAWQGIESIGGEERTNYPLTLA
-2460 VRVEVSTELTVE
+2460 VDDEGEGFSLVVQVARGI
-2472 ALLQRVKAQTLGA
+2472 GA
-2485 QAHQD
+2485 QRIGEYMQTT
-2490 LPFEQV
+2490 LE
-2496 VEVVRPL
+2496 
-2503 RSLSHSP
+2503 SL
-2510 VFQAMLSWQNSETGG
+2510 V
-2525 MELSELSLQGLGVSS
+2525 
-2540 RTAKFDVLLD
+2540 
-2550 MALIDGRLFGSL
+2550 
-2562 EYATALFDQA
+2562 TALEQGSD
-2572 TMERYLGYLECIL
+2572 TPPYELESL
-2585 RAMVADE
+2585 PAV
-2592 QALVAQIPLLEDA
+2592 

-2625 TLHGLFEARVTTC
+2625 TLHGLFEAQALAS
-2638 PDAVAVVFEA
+2638 PDGIAVVADAE
-2648 QQLSYAQ
+2648 QLSYAQ
-2655 LNQRANQIAHRLLA
+2655 LNHRANQIAHRLLA

-2675 DRVAICMDRSVEMVA
+2675 DRVAVCMDRSTDMVA

-2737 ATDARVM
+2737 ATNARVM
-2744 VLEDEDFATQ
+2744 VLEEQDFATQ
-2754 PTGNPQASGLHAS
+2754 PTGNPQVSGLHAS

-2803 TLSATD
+2803 TLSAAD

-2977 YLHRAELTAE
+2977 YLHRPELTAE
-2987 RFLDD
+2987 RFLAD
-2992 PFSERPNARMYR
+2992 PFSDRPNARMYR

-3044 RHEAIK
+3044 QHGAIK

-3065 LVAYFTVHGDEFN
+3065 LVAYFTVHGDEHRV
-3078 IEIES
+3078 EIES

-3123 DLSSVITREYEAP
+3123 DLSSVITRDYEAP

-3283 AMFNLDDRARLDT
+3283 AMFNLDDRARLDA

-3439 AFFRDMLQDIQEPTL
+3439 AFFRDMLADIQEPTL

-3562 RLTELLGHEHASL
+3562 RLTALLGHEYASL

-3583 VATPTPLFSA
+3583 VATSTPLFSA

-3618 GGEEWSNYPLSLNV
+3618 GGEEWSNYPLSLNI
-3632 DDLGEAFV
+3632 DDLGEGFV

-3697 TDTVYPREETVHG
+3697 TDSVYPREETVHG
-3710 LFEAQVKARPEG
+3710 LFEAQVRARPDG

-3728 AQQLTYREL
+3728 AQRLTYREL
-3737 HERANHLAHCL
+3737 HEQASHLAHCL

-3758 VAIMLNRSFELVIS
+3758 VAIMLNRSFELIIS

-3811 DRGLPED
+3811 DRVLPED

-3823 LDTLQVIQAAR
+3823 LDTLQLIQAAR
-3834 PAVFPG
+3834 PAVFPT

-3880 FGVQDHVAFAS
+3880 FGVQDRVAFAS

-3904 ALLNGGRV
+3904 ALLNGGRL

-3929 LTDAEVS
+3929 LTEAEVS
-3936 VLFVTTAMFNQY
+3936 VLFLTTAMFNQY
-3948 LVLIPDALAGLRILL
+3948 LMLIPDALAGLRILL

-3986 VHCYGPTETTTFAT
+3986 LNCYGPTETTTFAT
-4000 THVVT
+4000 THAVT

-4046 GVGVALGYLNRPDL
+4046 GVGVALGYLNRADL
-4060 TEERFIV
+4060 TEERFIA
-4067 DPFSDSGTARLY
+4067 DPFSDAGGARLY

-4139 KRLIAYYTEHENAG
+4139 KRLIAYYTEHEHG
-4153 GLDADV
+4153 DGLDADA
-4159 LRVQLRSVLPE
+4159 LRAQLRSVLPE
-4170 YMIPAAYVKLTALP
+4170 YMIPAAYVRLTSLP

-4194 ALPVPELHAYGSQG
+4194 ALPVPELHAYGRQG

-4271 ESVASMASMLQTR
+4271 ESVASMAAMLQAR

-4311 FSGLDLYFPTLGK
+4311 FSGLDLYFPMLGK

-4354 LVGIIRSVQPQ
+4354 LVGIIRSVQPE

-4389 LDEEVE
+4389 LDEKVE

-4443 AAILAKLADLQGQLD
+4443 AAILEKLVDLQGQLD
-4458 RFDFEGLV
+4458 RFDFDGLV

-4519 ERQDDAPEHSG
+4519 ERKDDAPEHAG

-4557 APHVQA
+4557 MPHVQA
-4563 LGQALST
+4563 LGQAISAA
-4570 ELHTAASRPAPL
+4570 LHTVASRPVPSA
-4582 PKSGYQ
+4582 KSGYQ

-4744 QDDSAQMRLLHA
+4744 QDDTAQMRLLHA

-4812 NKREQQEMI
+4812 NKREQQQMI

>member
-1 MAALAAAVGGHADVV
+1 M
-16 VPANLIPA
+16 VPVNLIPD

-37 DLDQEAIDRIVAA
+37 DLDQDAIDRIVAT
-50 VPGGV
+50 VPGGI

-93 SRERLQAFAQ
+93 SRERLQAFAH

-114 LRTSMA
+114 LRTSMV

-135 TLALEDIG
+135 TLALEEVE

-162 HYRLDIAQAPLMRLA
+162 HYRLDIAQAPLMRVA

-185 RWVGMLLFHHVALD
+185 RWVGMLLFHHMVLD

-205 VVHEMQASLLDQAE
+205 VVHEMQASLLEQSE

-228 NHVAQAL
+228 NHVAQAR

-241 QHEAFFRDMLGDI
+241 QHEAFFREMLGDI
-254 DEPTLPFGLLNVQGD
+254 DEPTLPFGLQDVQGD

-278 GVDAAL
+278 GVDVAL
-284 AQRLRAQ
+284 ARRLRAQ

-306 WGQVVGR
+306 WAQVVGR

-326 MGRMQGGDGADRA
+326 MGRMQGGDGTDRA

-352 VGQTDVRTG
+352 VGQTDVRAG

-402 RHSAGEAASEQ
+402 RHSAAEAAADQ

-423 LGMEERTNYP
+423 LSMEERTNYP

-445 LLTAQAVVEVGA
+445 LLTAQALVEVGA
-457 RRVCGYMHRALESL
+457 RRVCGYMHMALESL
-471 VQALEHAPDAP
+471 VQALEHTPDAA
-482 LRELSI
+482 LCELSI
-488 VPADEREQFL
+488 VPADEREQLL
-498 VAFNA
+498 VTFNA

-509 LEQTIHGLFEDQVR
+509 LEQTIHGLFEEQVR
-523 RTPDALA
+523 RTPDAVA
-530 VRHGRHQ
+530 VRHGRQQ

-554 RKQGVQPDSR
+554 RKQGVRPDSR
-564 VAICVERGL
+564 VAICVERGI

-611 AILVQTATRG
+611 AILVQRTTRG
-621 LLGETAIPLIDLD
+621 LLGETSVPVIDLD
-634 KGIWQDE
+634 KGVWQDE
-641 AAPNPQVDG
+641 TAPNPQVDG

-681 FLTWAHRSFDT
+681 FLTWAHRSFDA

-715 PLTSGGSIEVV
+715 PLTCGGSIEVV

-753 ESGGLSDGVDTV
+753 ESGGLNEGVDTV
-765 NVAGEALKRSLVETL
+765 NVAGEALKRSLVESL
-780 FEQTSVK
+780 FEQTQVK

-865 FLKDPFSS
+865 FLNDPFSS
-873 EPNAR
+873 TPNAR

-920 AQHEAVKEAVVLA
+920 AQHEAIKETVVLA

-948 QSEVVDIEALR
+948 QSAAVDIETLR
-959 IHLQGQLPEYM
+959 SHLQARLPEYM
-970 VPVAYVLLATL
+970 VPVAYVHLDVL

-995 APDLDSVITRGYE
+995 APDQDAVISRGYE
-1008 APRGEI
+1008 APQGEI

-1026 GLQQVGRHDQF
+1026 GLEQVGRHDQF

-1049 LISQVRLRLGV
+1049 LISQVRLRMGV
-1060 ELSLTALFA
+1060 ELSLTELFA
-1069 HPGLMELAQ
+1069 HPELMGLAQ
-1078 AVSQAGRSTL
+1078 AVSRAGRSTL
-1088 PEIVRAS
+1088 PEIVRAP
-1095 RDEPLPLSFAQQRLW
+1095 RTENLPLSFAQQRLW

-1131 GTLDHV
+1131 GALDPV

-1145 IVARHEALRTTFV
+1145 IVARHESLRTTFV
-1158 QAQGEE
+1158 QVRDEDAR
-1164 PWQCIAAADSGF
+1164 QCIAPVDVGF
-1176 ALLQHDFSERID
+1176 ALLLQDLSGRADADAEL
-1188 GETEVHALAAREA
+1188 HALVAQEA
-1201 VDAFDLEHGPLIRG
+1201 TDAFDLEHGPLIRG
-1215 RLIRLGD
+1215 RLIRLDD
-1222 EEHVLLV
+1222 EDHVLLV

-1238 WSMGVLVKELAALY
+1238 WSIGVLIKELAALY
-1252 EAFRHDLD
+1252 DAFRHDLD
-1260 DPLPTLAVQYGDYA
+1260 DPLPVLTVQYGDYA

-1288 QSSYWRQ
+1288 QSSYWQQ

-1303 LMLPTDRARPA
+1303 LMLPTDRVRPA
-1314 QQDYSGAALP
+1314 QQDYTGAALP
-1324 LAFDAELTANL
+1324 LVFDADLTADL
-1335 KTLSQR
+1335 KALSQR

-1356 LLSRLCGQDDVVIG
+1356 LLSRLSGQDEVVIG

-1388 VNTLAVRIDVS
+1388 VNTLAVRVDVS
-1399 GAPTVEDLLARVRSQ
+1399 GAPTVESLLARVKTQ
-1414 TLGAQAH
+1414 ALGAQAH
-1421 QDLPFEQVVEV
+1421 QDLPFEQVVEI
-1432 LNPVRSLSHS
+1432 LKPVRSLSHS

-1451 QTLDNSELVLGDLTL
+1451 QTLDNSELVLGDLKL
-1466 EGLGVANNVA
+1466 EGLGVANTVA

-1498 TALFDEATVQ
+1498 TALFDETTAR
-1508 RYLGYFERVVRA
+1508 RYLGYFERLVRS
-1520 MVASDQTLIEQIAL
+1520 MVADDQALIERIAL
-1534 VDDAERQR
+1534 VDDTELEH

-1548 ANQAPYPREQTIHQ
+1548 ATQAAYPHERTIHQ

-1571 PQAIAVVFE
+1571 PEAIAVVCE

-1659 LTQRALQDRLPPL
+1659 LTQRALQDRLPVL
-1672 ATPVVLLDYVERVR
+1672 AAPVVLLDHAERER
-1686 SGIAT
+1686 CGILD
-1691 GREDNPVVASLGVR
+1691 GCGDNPVIAALGVR

-1733 CVDAVRLFE
+1733 CVDAVRLFG

-1775 PTRALFGSIELQQDV
+1775 PTRQLFGSTALQQDADV
-1790 EIRPTFLHLTAA
+1790 RPTFLHLTAA

-1812 NTPAQARDHLRDVRL
+1812 GTPALARDHLRDVRL
-1827 VNVTGDALSM
+1827 VNVTGDALST
-1837 QKLQMWDA
+1837 QKLQMWDE
-1845 VRPAHTRLINTYG
+1845 VRPAHTKLINTYG

-1863 VSCTAAYMRYDADG
+1863 VSCTAAYMQHDPDSLA
-1877 AGGNATIGTPMANTR
+1877 GNATIGTPMANTR

-1906 VAGEIY
+1906 VAGEIF

-1924 LDAINVER
+1924 LDTINAER

-1939 DLSDARMYKTGDL
+1939 DQPGARMYKTGDL

-1978 ELGEIETR
+1978 ELGEIEAK
-1986 LSHCTG
+1986 LSHCAG

-2010 VAYVVPQAGLTL
+2010 VAYVVPQANVSL
-2022 SAAALRSELS
+2022 SAATLRTELS
-2032 TLLAEYMVPSAFVSL
+2032 TLLAEYMLPSAFVSL

-2061 ALPEPDAEAFASR
+2061 ALPAPAADAYASR
-2074 MHVAPQG
+2074 NHEAPQG
-2081 ATEVALAQIW
+2081 PTEIALAQIW
-2091 QSMLNVEAV
+2091 QGLLNVEAV

-2124 EQLGVEL
+2124 ERLGVEL
-2131 SLNEVFAQPELSA
+2131 SLGEVFAQPQLSA
-2144 LAKVLS
+2144 LAQGLS
-2150 RAARSTR
+2150 QAARSTR
-2157 PDIMPVSREQA
+2157 PDIVPVSREQA

-2181 AQLDNASAAYH
+2181 AQLDSASAAYH
-2192 IPTGLRLRGALDTAA
+2192 IPTGLRLRGALDTQA
-2207 LGRALDRI
+2207 LNRALDRI

-2234 RIAPADIGFAL
+2234 RIAAPDVGFAL
-2245 QRHDLSAH
+2245 RSLDLSGH
-2253 PDAEAELSRMA
+2253 PDAEAELARMA
-2264 GQEARQVFDL
+2264 DEEARQAFDL
-2274 SRGPLARG
+2274 ARGPLARG

-2335 QYADYAVWQRRWL
+2335 QYTDYAVWQRRWL
-2348 SGEVL
+2348 TGEVL
-2353 SRQERYWQDTLAGA
+2353 SSQERYWQETLAGA

-2381 QQDHSGHAVGIAFDE
+2381 QQDHRGHAVGIAFDE
-2396 ALTEGLK
+2396 TLTEGLK

-2416 VMAAWAALLSR
+2416 VMAAWATVLSR

-2432 DIVVGTPT
+2432 DVVIGTPT
-2440 ANRMHAE
+2440 ANRMQAE

-2460 VRVEVSTELTVE
+2460 VRVDVSVELTVQ

-2525 MELSELSLQGLGVSS
+2525 QELADLSLQGLGVTS

-2550 MALIDGRLFGSL
+2550 MALIDDRLFGSL
-2562 EYATALFDQA
+2562 EYATALFDQT
-2572 TMERYLGYLECIL
+2572 TMERYLGYLECVL

-2592 QALVAQIPLLEDA
+2592 QAVVAHILLLGDD
-2605 ERQHLLEAFNA
+2605 ERRHQLESFNA
-2616 TAVDYPQGL
+2616 TTVDYPQGL
-2625 TLHGLFEARVTTC
+2625 TVHGLFEAQVMAS
-2638 PDAVAVVFEA
+2638 PDAVAVVFDE
-2648 QQLSYAQ
+2648 QHLSYAQ
-2655 LNQRANQIAHRLLA
+2655 LNQRANRIAHRLLA

-2675 DRVAICMDRSVEMVA
+2675 DRVAVCVDRSVEMVV
-2690 ALLGILKAGAAYVP
+2690 ALLGILKSGAAYVP
-2704 LDPDYPAD
+2704 LDPDYPAE
-2712 RLAYMLENSAPA
+2712 RLAYMLENSAPT
-2724 VVLIQRALQASLP
+2724 VVLTQGALSASLP
-2737 ATDARVM
+2737 ATEARVI
-2744 VLEDEDFATQ
+2744 VLDEEDFSTQ
-2754 PTGNPQASGLHAS
+2754 PTGNPRVQGLRAD

-2787 EHGAVV
+2787 EHGGVV

-2803 TLSATD
+2803 QLGAAD

-2828 PLFTGARLVMARP
+2828 PLFCGARLVMARP

-2850 REVIQTQGIT
+2850 RDAIQRHGIT

-2878 GECEGLRQVMCSG
+2878 DGCAGLRQVMCSG

-2903 AQLPQTALHNLYGP
+2903 AQLPGTSLHNLYGP

-2928 CSGAETPDSTPIGK
+2928 CSGADTPDSTPIGK
-2942 PIANTRIYLLDAHQ
+2942 PIANTRIYLLDAHG

-2966 IYIGG
+2966 IHIGG

-2977 YLHRAELTAE
+2977 YLHRPELSAE

-2992 PFSERPNARMYR
+2992 PFSERPNARMYK
-3004 TGDLGRYLADGNID
+3004 TGDLGRYLPDGSID

-3044 RHEAIK
+3044 QHAAIK
-3050 EAVVLARED
+3050 ESVVLARED
-3059 VPGAKR
+3059 VPGLKR
-3065 LVAYFTVHGDEFN
+3065 LVAYFTVHGADETVD
-3078 IEIES
+3078 IEG
-3083 LRTQLQGQL
+3083 LRAGLQAQL
-3092 PEYMVPAAYVQLEA
+3092 PEYMVPAAYVRLDA

-3123 DLSSVITREYEAP
+3123 DLSSVITHAYEAP
-3136 QGAVETTLAQLWA
+3136 QGDVEMAIAGIWRDLLALEQ
-3149 ELLKVEKVGRHDH
+3149 VGRHDN

-3174 TLIERMRQ
+3174 KMIERMRQ
-3182 AGLSADVRVLFGQPT
+3182 VDLSADVRVLFGQPT

-3202 AAVGGATEI
+3202 AAVGGHTEV
-3211 VVPDNGIVPGC
+3211 VVPVNLIPDGC
-3222 ERITPQMLPLAD
+3222 TRITPQMLPLAD
-3234 LTQQEIDAIVAGVP
+3234 LTQEEIDSIIAGVP
-3248 GGVSN
+3248 GGVAN

-3272 VSPQGDLYVQQ
+3272 AAAEGDLYVQQ
-3283 AMFNLDDRARLDT
+3283 AVFNFKERARLDA
-3296 FVNALQGVIDRHDI
+3296 FVDALQGVIDRHDI
-3310 LRTAVLWDGLREPVQ
+3310 LRTAVLWEGLREPVQ
-3325 VVLREASLA
+3325 VVLHEARLILDECA
-3334 VQTCTVEPGQDVMAQ
+3334 VEPDQDVAAH
-3349 LRERFD
+3349 LLERFN
-3355 PRHYRLD
+3355 PQHYRLD
-3362 VRQAPMMR
+3362 VRQAPLMR
-3370 LACAYDDEHQR
+3370 MAFAHDPANGR
-3381 WVALLLF
+3381 WVAILLF
-3388 HHIALDHTALEVI
+3388 HHMALDHTALEVV
-3401 QHDMQAY
+3401 QHEMQAH
-3408 LLGQQAQ
+3408 LLGLADQ
-3415 LGDAVPYRNYV
+3415 LGAATPFRNYV
-3426 AQARLGVTQSAHE
+3426 AQARLGISREVHE
-3439 AFFRDMLQDIQEPTL
+3439 QFFRDMLGDVDEPTL
-3454 PFGLQDVQGDSHV
+3454 PFGVLDVRGNGGA
-3467 IEQARLGVDDSLN
+3467 IEEAGLN
-3480 RRLRTQSRLLG
+3480 LSADLSRRLRAQARQLG
-3491 VSAASLHHLAWARV
+3491 VSAASLHHVAWAQV
-3505 VGAVSGREDVVFGTV
+3505 LSKVTGKQDVVFGTV

-3528 EGADRALGL
+3528 EGADRTLGM

-3545 VDVGVDGARAGV
+3545 VKVGIEDVRSGV
-3557 KTTHA
+3557 KATHV
-3562 RLTELLGHEHASL
+3562 RLSGLLGHEHASL

-3583 VATPTPLFSA
+3583 VTAPMPLFSA
-3593 LLNYRHTATQVT
+3593 LLNYRHSALQMASSEALTA
-3605 QEAQSAWNGIEGL
+3605 WDGIETL
-3618 GGEEWSNYPLSLNV
+3618 NSSERTNYPLTLSV
-3632 DDLGEAFV
+3632 DDLGEGFSV
-3640 LTALA
+3640 SALA
-3645 ESRIGAERICGYMH
+3645 VPQIGAQRVCGYMNI
-3659 TALESLVDALEH
+3659 ALEQLVQALEEAPQ
-3671 TPEVPLRE
+3671 TSLNS
-3679 LAILPAAER
+3679 LAILPSAER
-3688 RQLLVDFNA
+3688 HQLLEVFNA
-3697 TDTVYPREETVHG
+3697 TARAYPQDKTVQG
-3710 LFEAQVKARPEG
+3710 LFEAQVLACPE
-3722 IALQHG
+3722 ATAVVHD
-3728 AQQLTYREL
+3728 AQSLSYAEL
-3737 HERANHLAHCL
+3737 NHRANRLAHHL
-3748 LERGVQPGSR
+3748 VGLGVQPGDC
-3758 VAIMLNRSFELVIS
+3758 VAIALERSVELLVS
-3772 ELAILK
+3772 QLAVLK

-3786 DHHAPEE
+3786 DVSAPLERQQFMVQDSGARVVLTLNGAVAPEAT
-3793 RQRFMLQDSAAVL
+3793 LCV
-3806 VLTTS
+3806 
-3811 DRGLPED
+3811 
-3818 MPRLD
+3818 D
-3823 LDTLQVIQAAR
+3823 LDSVVLDESSDNLALLQSAESV
-3834 PAVFPG
+3834 
-3840 QTSDTP
+3840 

-3856 GHPKGVIVPHL
+3856 GTPKGVLVPHR
-3867 AIGRLAINNGYAD
+3867 AINRLVINNGYAD
-3880 FGVQDHVAFAS
+3880 FNTRDRVAFAS
-3891 NPAFDASTMEVWG
+3891 NPAFDASTLDVW
-3904 ALLNGGRV
+3904 APLLNGGCV
-3912 VIIDH
+3912 VVVEQDV
-3917 ETLLSPTQFAQA
+3917 LLTQERFAALLTEQA
-3929 LTDAEVS
+3929 VS
-3936 VLFVTTAMFNQY
+3936 VLWMT
-3948 LVLIPDALAGLRILL
+3948 AGLFHQYAAGLMPVFKQLRYLIV
-3963 CGGERGDPASFRRL
+3963 GGDVLDPAVIGRVLKEGAPQHL
-3977 LAHAPSLRL
+3977 LNG
-3986 VHCYGPTETTTFAT
+3986 YGPTEATTFTTT
-4000 THVVT
+4000 HEIT
-4005 AVPHGATS
+4005 AVGEGGI
-4013 VPIGRPI
+4013 PIGRPI
-4020 ANTRV
+4020 GNTRV
-4025 YILDAARQPVPVG
+4025 YVLDANQQPVPVG
-4038 VAGEIHIG
+4038 VAGELYIG
-4046 GVGVALGYLNRPDL
+4046 GDGVALGYLNRPEL
-4060 TEERFIV
+4060 TAEKFV
-4067 DPFSDSGTARLY
+4067 TDPFSADPAALLY
-4079 RSGDLGRW
+4079 RTGDLARW
-4087 LPDGTIEYLDRNDG
+4087 RVDGTVDYLGRNDD

-4116 ARLHEC
+4116 ARLTGHEA
-4122 HGVREALV
+4122 VREAV
-4130 VAREDSPGD
+4130 VLAREEVPGQ
-4139 KRLIAYYTEHENAG
+4139 KRLVAYFTQNDANQTVTLEALREHLHA
-4153 GLDADV
+4153 
-4159 LRVQLRSVLPE
+4159 QLPD
-4170 YMIPAAYVKLTALP
+4170 YMVPAAYVQLTAWP
-4184 LTLNGKVNTG
+4184 LTANGKLDRK
-4194 ALPVPELHAYGSQG
+4194 ALPAPDQHAVVSRV

-4213 GDLEV
+4213 GEVEILIAQVWQDL
-4218 TLAGLWA
+4218 LGLQ
-4225 DVLKLEQVGRHDNF
+4225 QVGRHDNF

-4271 ESVASMASMLQTR
+4271 DTIASIAAMLQTR
-4284 TEDAQVKEAI
+4284 PADIQLEEAF

-4311 FSGLDLYFPTLGK
+4311 FSGLDFYFPVLGK

-4336 AVEWGE
+4336 AIPWGE
-4342 PQLQTMECMASR
+4342 PQLQTMECLASR
-4354 LVGIIRSVQPQ
+4354 LVGIIRSVQPK

-4389 LDEEVE
+4389 LDEQVE

-4408 DQGRSRWALDEAHK
+4408 DQGRARWAPDEAHK
-4422 LHLLDRCDVFWRA
+4422 RHLLDRCEVFWKVQE
-4435 ALPGEEVL
+4435 PGVVDFPSIFARL
-4443 AAILAKLADLQGQLD
+4443 LHLQAQLSL
-4458 RFDFEGLV
+4458 FDFEGLV
-4466 QHCRDEAVLPAE
+4466 QHCRDEGVLPPE
-4478 LAVYSAEQLWQY
+4478 LVAYDAAQLWQY

-4500 LAHYM
+4500 LAHYS
-4505 VYPISVPVHLLVAE
+4505 VYPISVPVHLFMAQ
-4519 ERQDDAPEHSG
+4519 ERKDDAPGHSG
-4530 YLGWDAVLPTSQLH
+4530 YLGWEAVLPTTQMR
-4544 CVKVPGNHQSMMQ
+4544 CVNVPGNHQTMMQ

-4563 LGQALST
+4563 LGQAIEDALRT
-4570 ELHTAASRPAPL
+4570 VASRPVSS
-4582 PKSGYQ
+4582 PKSSYQ
-4588 PLLTIQGGRADRAPI
+4588 PLLTIQGGRADHAPI

-4612 VTGFIGLTDAFGPD
+4612 VTGFIGLTDAFGPE
-4626 WPIHGLQH
+4626 WPIHGLQP
-4634 RGLDGS
+4634 RGLDGN

-4655 EAIDKVQ
+4655 DAIDKVQ

-4674 GGWIVF
+4674 GGWVVF
-4680 EMAAR
+4680 EMAGR
-4685 LHARG
+4685 LQAQG
-4690 RKVASLTLIDSES
+4690 REVASLTLIDSES
-4703 PGGNGVVGRPYTGTG
+4703 PGGNGVVGRPYTATG
-4718 VLNRLIE
+4718 VLHRLIE

-4732 KSLGIDATVFGA
+4732 KSLGIDARVFGA
-4744 QDDSAQMRLLHA
+4744 QDDVAQMRSLHA
-4756 GMVRAGML
+4756 GMVRVGML

-4788 QPQHQYTGPVR
+4788 RPQHRYTGPAR
-4799 LVLANDPTLDTAG
+4799 LVLANDPTLDSAG
-4812 NKREQQEMI
+4812 NKREQQQMI
-4821 EGWRKHVPDLSIW
+4821 EGWHRHVRDLSVW

-4840 FTILKAPHVHNLAAW
+4840 FTILKAPHVHRLAAW
-4855 WQDGLPMLDEEEA
+4855 WHDSLSMPDEEAA
-4868 SDYV
+4868 SDLV